1 LELANQRRHTNAV
14 AVAHVHG
21 AHAALDAIAAMPRRE
36 LIESH
41 HLFHA
46 VVGALQQQLANHQ
59 AAESFRRAL
68 ELAQVGPEQ
77 HHLTRMLERS
87 SDFS

>member
-1 LELANQRRHTNAV
+1 M
-14 AVAHVHG
+14 HG
-21 AHAALDAIAAMPRRE
+21 AQAALEAIDQMPRRE

-46 VVGALQQQLANHQ
+46 VVGELQQQLGRHEA

-68 ELAQVGPEQ
+68 QLAEVGPEQ
-77 HHLTRMLERS
+77 HHLARMLERS
-87 SDFS
+87 IS